1 MLTPKLEYFCTW
13 TQLVLADLQNNE
25 SNGIVIGP
33 LFDRKLDHN
42 LDEMKIRAVIRRVG
56 MPTGEEE
63 EKRT

>member
-1 MLTPKLEYFCTW
+1 M
-13 TQLVLADLQNNE
+13 VLADLQNNE

-63 EKRT
+63 EKCT